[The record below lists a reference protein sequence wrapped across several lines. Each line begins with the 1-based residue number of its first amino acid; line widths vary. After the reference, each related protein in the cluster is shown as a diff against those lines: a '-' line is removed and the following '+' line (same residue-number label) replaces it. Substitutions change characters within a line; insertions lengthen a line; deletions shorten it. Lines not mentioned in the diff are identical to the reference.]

1 MSDVGGRVVV
11 VTGATGAAGRAAVLA
26 LKDAGATVVA
36 VGRSPQRLSEL
47 AAAISGIT
55 VEVADVSDQDTVR
68 NLAERIRRRHGS
80 VDGLVQLVG
89 GYRGGAGFAA
99 NTQADWRFLEN
110 GLIQT
115 LRQMTLVLHDDLV
128 ASPAGRA
135 LIVSATA
142 VESPS
147 AGSANYAAAK
157 AAAEAW
163 MRALADS
170 FRRLQSGRKDNPVAQ
185 KSAATVLLVKAL
197 VDDAMRAAAPDRAF
211 PGFTDVDDLAAS
223 IVGLWSR
230 SAAAINGARIPLS
243 G

>member
-11 VTGATGAAGRAAVLA
+11 VTGATGAAGRAAVRA

-80 VDGLVQLVG
+80 VDGLVHLVG

-110 GLIQT
+110 GLT
-115 LRQMTLVLHDDLV
+115 KPCVR
-128 ASPAGRA
+128 
-135 LIVSATA
+135 
-142 VESPS
+142 
-147 AGSANYAAAK
+147 
-157 AAAEAW
+157 
-163 MRALADS
+163 
-170 FRRLQSGRKDNPVAQ
+170 
-185 KSAATVLLVKAL
+185 
-197 VDDAMRAAAPDRAF
+197 
-211 PGFTDVDDLAAS
+211 
-223 IVGLWSR
+223 
-230 SAAAINGARIPLS
+230 
-243 G
+243 

>member
-11 VTGATGAAGRAAVLA
+11 VTGATGAAGRAAVRA

-230 SAAAINGARIPLS
+230 SAAAINGARIPLT